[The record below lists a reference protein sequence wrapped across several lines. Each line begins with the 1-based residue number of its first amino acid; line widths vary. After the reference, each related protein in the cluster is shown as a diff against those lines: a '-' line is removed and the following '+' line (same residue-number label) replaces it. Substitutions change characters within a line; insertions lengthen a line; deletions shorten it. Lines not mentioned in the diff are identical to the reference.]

1 MVGAAMRSRSDY
13 IAHYRTEGLTPI
25 PLHGL
30 VSGACTC
37 TTGDKC
43 TSAGKHP
50 RIKRQDALDAT
61 EQHWA
66 HWLKTWP
73 DMNIGI
79 LTGSDTGVFV
89 LDVDP
94 RHGGDESLKTLEA
107 AHGNLPI
114 TLTAKTGGGGIHYL
128 FQIPAGQ
135 TIRNS
140 ASNLASGLDIRGEG
154 GLIVV
159 APSTTQGAYSW
170 N

>member
-1 MVGAAMRSRSDY
+1 MKNAKFEYVQ
-13 IAHYRTEGLTPI
+13 HYRTQGLTPI

-37 TTGDKC
+37 PAGDQC

-50 RIKRQDALDAT
+50 RVKRQDAIDAT
-61 EQHWA
+61 GQDWA
-66 HWLKTWP
+66 RWFKSWP

-79 LTGSDTGVFV
+79 LTGSDTEVMV
-89 LDVDP
+89 LDIDP
-94 RHGGDESLKTLEA
+94 RHGGDDSLEKLEA
-107 AHGNLPI
+107 THGNLPA
-114 TLTAKTGGGGIHYL
+114 TLTANTGGGGTHYL
-128 FQIPAGQ
+128 FQIPQGM
-135 TIRNS
+135 TIKNS
-140 ASNLASGLDIRGEG
+140 AGDIAPGLDIRGDG

>member
-1 MVGAAMRSRSDY
+1 MTNTKLQYVQ
-13 IAHYRTEGLTPI
+13 HYRSEALTPI

-37 TTGDKC
+37 PDGDHC

-50 RIKRQDALDAT
+50 RVKRQDAIAAT
-61 EQHWA
+61 NQHWSR
-66 HWLKTWP
+66 WIKTWP
-73 DMNIGI
+73 DMNIGV

-89 LDVDP
+89 LDIDP
-94 RHGGDESLKTLEA
+94 RHGGDDSLKTLEA
-107 AHGNLPI
+107 TYGSLPI
-114 TLTAKTGGGGIHYL
+114 TLSANTGGGGTHYL
-128 FQIPAGQ
+128 FQIPEGL

-140 ASNLASGLDIRGEG
+140 ASDIAPGIDTRGNG

-159 APSTTQGAYSW
+159 EPSTTQGAYSW

>member
-1 MVGAAMRSRSDY
+1 MNNTIIEYAQ
-13 IAHYRTEGLTPI
+13 HYLAQGLTPI

-37 TTGDKC
+37 PDGNQC

-50 RIKRQDALDAT
+50 RVKRQDAIDAT
-61 EQHWA
+61 GQHWA
-66 HWLKTWP
+66 RWLKSWP

-79 LTGSDTGVFV
+79 LTGSDTGVMV
-89 LDVDP
+89 LDIDP
-94 RHGGDESLKTLEA
+94 RHGGDDSLKTLEA
-107 AHGNLPI
+107 TYGNLPI
-114 TLTAKTGGGGIHYL
+114 TLSAKTGGGGTHYL
-128 FQIPAGQ
+128 FKIPAGQ

-140 ASNLASGLDIRGEG
+140 ASDIASGIDIRGEG

-159 APSTTQGAYSW
+159 APSSTQGAYSW

>member
-1 MVGAAMRSRSDY
+1 MTNTKLEYVQ
-13 IAHYRTEGLTPI
+13 HYRSEALTPI

-61 EQHWA
+61 EQHWER
-66 HWLKTWP
+66 WLQSWP

-94 RHGGDESLKTLEA
+94 RHGGDESLRTLETKY
-107 AHGNLPI
+107 GSLPI
-114 TLTAKTGGGGIHYL
+114 TLTANTGGGGTHYL

-140 ASNLASGLDIRGEG
+140 ASDIAPGIDIRGEG

-159 APSTTQGAYSW
+159 APSTTQGTYTW

>member
-1 MVGAAMRSRSDY
+1 
-13 IAHYRTEGLTPI
+13 
-25 PLHGL
+25 
-30 VSGACTC
+30 
-37 TTGDKC
+37 
-43 TSAGKHP
+43 
-50 RIKRQDALDAT
+50 
-61 EQHWA
+61 
-66 HWLKTWP
+66 
-73 DMNIGI
+73 MNIGI